1 MSSPDVLHCP
11 MRHIGHENISRSRSC
26 WGPSI
31 IVAKSVSQTDPFF
44 LWHPSPS
51 LDLQDHSGTEHP
63 GPAHEH
69 LRVLADEGLLPEARR
84 VVPRDAVSIPE

>member
-1 MSSPDVLHCP
+1 
-11 MRHIGHENISRSRSC
+11 MRHIGHENLSRSPTPGLVRALHHC
-26 WGPSI
+26 CT
-31 IVAKSVSQTDPFF
+31 VSQTDPFF
-44 LWHPSPS
+44 LWNTLPFP
-51 LDLQDHSGTEHP
+51 DLQDHSGTEHP